1 MGEQVGQFLVIILQA
16 LGIALMELPVIGVHD
31 VVFRRVF
38 LPHFCRLHSMEP
50 CGVFLEEGLHLGN
63 LQDAF
68 IVVLHIV
75 VPDTGTAF
83 FHGLGDR
90 VHVNNV
96 VADLGHQL
104 HEDNLVDAWED
115 LSLHQIGHLQLH
127 EPLREL
133 QLIFHVCRDLIYVL
147 GILAVHPVG
156 HEVIAIR
163 LMRGRDEHLQT
174 AKELLPHRSG
184 GCRQENMRGQLGEVG
199 IHVLVSDALCHH
211 APECLVDAV
220 VHELLIDRIAVL
232 QKPCLQHGL
241 DDGVRLGVLQ
251 ACQCRHDG
259 HLQLGRRS
267 RSDRLSG
274 HLVPTGL
281 RIEELPV
288 LLEAAPERRRLG
300 DAHLVHPHGDQIS
313 TEFLT
318 VQLHV
323 QQPVILVG
331 LVGEGTVHQIVA
343 GGIVHGQQLLH
354 IEVVGAGER
363 DDLGPAQR
371 DLVQL
376 VHELLI
382 LVDPD
387 DNPALIELRQRCRK
401 PTI

>member
-1 MGEQVGQFLVIILQA
+1 
-16 LGIALMELPVIGVHD
+16 
-31 VVFRRVF
+31 
-38 LPHFCRLHSMEP
+38 
-50 CGVFLEEGLHLGN
+50 
-63 LQDAF
+63 
-68 IVVLHIV
+68 
-75 VPDTGTAF
+75 
-83 FHGLGDR
+83 
-90 VHVNNV
+90 
-96 VADLGHQL
+96 
-104 HEDNLVDAWED
+104 
-115 LSLHQIGHLQLH
+115 
-127 EPLREL
+127 
-133 QLIFHVCRDLIYVL
+133 
-147 GILAVHPVG
+147 
-156 HEVIAIR
+156 
-163 LMRGRDEHLQT
+163 
-174 AKELLPHRSG
+174 
-184 GCRQENMRGQLGEVG
+184 MRGQLGEVG
-199 IHVLVSDALCHH
+199 IHVLVSGALCHH

-241 DDGVRLGVLQ
+241 DDGVRLGILQ
-251 ACQCRHDG
+251 ACQCRHNS

-274 HLVPTGL
+274 HLVPAGL

-300 DAHLVHPHGDQIS
+300 DAHLVHPHGDQIG
-313 TEFLT
+313 TELLT

-331 LVGEGTVHQIVA
+331 LIGEGTVHQIVA

-371 DLVQL
+371 DLIQF

-387 DNPALIELRQRCRK
+387 DDPALIELRQRCRK
-401 PTI
+401 PTVQVLYYLFGIHIHASSFPIGYSGLYNWNRTYRVSYFPAQQGITSHSFDSKPGSRLCSFLQQYQTFLP